1 MYRWVPIQEAEQY
14 ESLGDAIAE
23 EYGRESVIARLK
35 ATMSPAVRGVLVET
49 GYIDKDYRSTY
60 YNYYAKKGRAYRQDC
75 IRLHFFD
82 ALVSFDE
89 ASVDVRSPD
98 GRPEDHYFG
107 YMVLRPTHVAT
118 IGRSVLSPDIRKGA
132 HGSVIQAEH
141 KVHLL
146 GRRLKVSGF
155 PSTSSTATSPSA
167 LTLRA
172 GRFSATTASATR
184 CTASSCCTTL
194 PCWPAGS
201 TQAAWSPRMAWSS
214 RKRNVFSRPREP
226 SRWWYPRI
234 GSTQRRSTAS
244 SLLTSSRG
252 SRCLWRCSRSTTR

>member
-1 MYRWVPIQEAEQY
+1 M
-14 ESLGDAIAE
+14 
-23 EYGRESVIARLK
+23 
-35 ATMSPAVRGVLVET
+35 ET

-146 GRRLKVSGF
+146 GRRLKVWGF
-155 PSTSSTATSPSA
+155 PSMEQHSDIAVCAHVACWSVLRHYSERYA
-167 LTLRA
+167 LHREFLLHDITLLAREFDPGGMVPANGLVVAEA
-172 GRFSATTASATR
+172 GAY
-184 CTASSCCTTL
+184 L
-194 PCWPAGS
+194 PGRGNLPAGG
-201 TQAAWSPRMAWSS
+201 TQ
-214 RKRNVFSRPREP
+214 
-226 SRWWYPRI
+226 
-234 GSTQRRSTAS
+234 G
-244 SLLTSSRG
+244 
-252 SRCLWRCSRSTTR
+252 